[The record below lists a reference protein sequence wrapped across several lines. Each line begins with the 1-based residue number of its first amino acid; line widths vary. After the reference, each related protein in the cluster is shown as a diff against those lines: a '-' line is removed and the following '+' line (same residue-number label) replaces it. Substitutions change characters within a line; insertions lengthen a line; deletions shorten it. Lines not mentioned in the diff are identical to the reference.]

1 MKRNSWSNQVRF
13 EGTGSLICMCLAM
26 FLSVSTVTVA
36 AQTVFEFEDPL
47 ADARAKIER
56 AASGEEATPAP
67 AVAEAVSSEPDASAN
82 ERVEIKGPA
91 TVIAERLGLPTAG
104 LFGLLALGILALL
117 LGLMWLMGRRKAG
130 ATATRKD
137 RELYAVADG
146 TRARRTLESGAKVS
160 RNRNAAL
167 DTSETK
173 AEIASTAAAAPTAA
187 AQAARIL
194 SDEPADDEPAD
205 TVVTE
210 ETYGAAP
217 KAEAARVAAEP
228 TNPNDPATWQRPN
241 LDRLKESIR
250 DDWKTAKT
258 EEPEPEPDPEK
269 DALRA
274 EAENFASLFGDDA
287 DMSKPE
293 ASKPSP
299 VLDMLDNTYQADQD
313 TMSIAGLRAAVEKSA
328 GIKEQTDSAE
338 RTGASRRSAAPNRN
352 DALRRIKALR
362 ESVKAG

>member
-13 EGTGSLICMCLAM
+13 EGTGSLICMCLAL

-67 AVAEAVSSEPDASAN
+67 AVGEAVSSEPDASAN
-82 ERVEIKGPA
+82 ERAEIKGPA

-160 RNRNAAL
+160 RNRTAAL

-194 SDEPADDEPAD
+194 SDEPSD

-241 LDRLKESIR
+241 LDRLKKSIR
-250 DDWKTAKT
+250 DDWKSSKT
-258 EEPEPEPDPEK
+258 EEAEPEPEQS
-269 DALRA
+269 ALRA
-274 EAENFASLFGDDA
+274 EAENFASLFGDEA
-287 DMSKPE
+287 DTAKP
-293 ASKPSP
+293 AGSKPSP
-299 VLDMLDNTYQADQD
+299 VLDMLDTYEDDRD
-313 TMSIAGLRAAVEKSA
+313 TMSVADLRAAVEKS
-328 GIKEQTDSAE
+328 TSASVD
-338 RTGASRRSAAPNRN
+338 TGTVIRSESLPRPTEPSRN

-362 ESVKAG
+362 ESVKAS